1 MIYEKSPNAQLDKID
16 KNVVVMNSQTMECFI
31 LNDSAAAIWD
41 AMDYYR
47 DKDQLIVMLEEAGVK
62 DAAIVFDQLT
72 AVLIQGGLLRR
83 LEE

>member
-1 MIYEKSPNAQLDKID
+1 MIYEKSASAQLDKIE
-16 KNVVVMNSQTMECFI
+16 KNVVIMNTQTMECFI

-47 DKDQLIVMLEEAGVK
+47 DEDQLLVMLEEAGVK
-62 DAAIVFDQLT
+62 DAAVVFDQLT

-83 LEE
+83 LEA